1 MCKQICN
8 CGIEPEH
15 YACAIE
21 ILDTQTGEIAAF
33 EEHGSIG
40 PDEGDP
46 SGVSDFMW
54 KDGNWSCDCNR
65 HLFWLRAQDLEKSK
79 DHVPCGY
86 SRFLAR
92 ATRLDTGGVV
102 FDEIR
107 RHQSSYCSDFG
118 R

>member
-1 MCKQICN
+1 MCGQLCN

-21 ILDTQTGEIAAF
+21 ILDTQTNELAAF

-40 PDEGDP
+40 PDWDHL
-46 SGVSDFMW
+46 SGVSYFMW

-65 HLFWLRAQDLEKSK
+65 HLFWLRAQNLEESK
-79 DHVPCGY
+79 DHISCGD

-92 ATRLDTGGVV
+92 ATRLDTGVIV
-102 FDEIR
+102 FDEISK
-107 RHQSSYCSDFG
+107 QG
-118 R
+118 AAA